1 MALVY
6 KTYKH
11 SKPQK
16 WLDFYP
22 AIIENIELGEE
33 FVWPE
38 ESSRAE
44 LSRTLSDFMP
54 QSDVDHIFG
63 GTNGW
68 DRMDRLRQ
76 RIKIELLNAPQE
88 RATALC
94 TWIVR
99 NWGGIYTGNDN
110 IPKWVEEWQGF
121 HRGKV
126 HDFINKEKYE
136 RIASWSKILSFAFP
150 ERYAVYDARNAAAL
164 DCIFAKI
171 RLGRR
176 FPITG
181 TQNTHVNRVHKYLD
195 KKRYAP
201 VDLTYHDYLVLLH
214 GYATLRFGGNL
225 MRAEMTLFANSI
237 NIIRRYLDEQPDV
250 A

>member
-6 KTYKH
+6 KSYKH

-16 WLDFYP
+16 WIDFYP
-22 AIIENIELGEE
+22 AIIEHIELGEE
-33 FVWPE
+33 FIWPE
-38 ESSRAE
+38 ESSREA
-44 LSRTLSDFMP
+44 LAQTLSEFIP
-54 QSDVDHIFG
+54 STDVNQILDG
-63 GTNGW
+63 ADGW
-68 DRMDRLRQ
+68 ERMDRLRQ
-76 RIKIELLNAPQE
+76 RIKVELHGASEE
-88 RATALC
+88 RATAIC

-110 IPKWVEEWQGF
+110 IPKWVEEWEGF

-126 HDFINKEKYE
+126 HDFINKEKYN

-164 DCIFAKI
+164 DCIFAKV

-176 FPITG
+176 FPITE
-181 TQNTHVNRVHKYLD
+181 TQNTQVKRVHKFLD

-201 VDLTYHDYLVLLH
+201 VDLTYHDYLVLLD
-214 GYATLRFGGNL
+214 GYAAFRFGGNL